1 MEIDQNLLVDNI
13 DYSDVIFNI
22 DEYLP
27 CYDEVS
33 YQTIDN
39 ILQTTS
45 PPTDMSMTTT
55 LIKQANTETDITALP
70 SNVSSSESIPICI
83 DLSDTIPQPTVML
96 SDNTHKLELVNSSS
110 VHNNVQPSTHHLHNT
125 IVETEINQ
133 KFASS
138 NSEENNEKHA
148 VTNPCDR
155 IETSQHKNHKVNKAC
170 TIKKPKQN
178 KIPKSTKKP
187 KTLNNSVMTK
197 VINTPKKTK
206 YIEIMN
212 MKTFIIEHL
221 SGERFDEYPIKIFTS
236 NKGTIACL
244 KISIKRNITNTNLI
258 PNNQHSVNTL
268 KVKIRSVL
276 TSIIKFAIE
285 SNIHNCCTVTHF
297 VNYKTDMHTSININY
312 PWKFTSTSIK
322 NELMKLRSDDLID
335 RIISACKNN
344 I

>member
-22 DEYLP
+22 DEYLS

-45 PPTDMSMTTT
+45 PPTDMLMTTT

-70 SNVSSSESIPICI
+70 SNVSSSESTSICI

-96 SDNTHKLELVNSSS
+96 SDNTHELELVNSSS
-110 VHNNVQPSTHHLHNT
+110 THNNVQSSTHHLHNT

-155 IETSQHKNHKVNKAC
+155 IETSHHKNHKVNKAC

-187 KTLNNSVMTK
+187 KTHNNSVMTK

-206 YIEIMN
+206 YRD
-212 MKTFIIEHL
+212 H
-221 SGERFDEYPIKIFTS
+221 EYEDIY
-236 NKGTIACL
+236 N
-244 KISIKRNITNTNLI
+244 
-258 PNNQHSVNTL
+258 
-268 KVKIRSVL
+268 
-276 TSIIKFAIE
+276 
-285 SNIHNCCTVTHF
+285 
-297 VNYKTDMHTSININY
+297 
-312 PWKFTSTSIK
+312 
-322 NELMKLRSDDLID
+322 
-335 RIISACKNN
+335 
-344 I
+344 